1 MKRKRFVKLA
11 MSYGVQRNDAER
23 LAKLVCVYGSYE
35 ALFAAQQ
42 FGLEIERVK
51 AVFRRFADSLLRAV
65 CPMVDAL
72 AAAFRGIDWP
82 QALAAAEA
90 EGGEE
95 AAETEE

>member
-65 CPMVDAL
+65 RPMVDTL
-72 AAAFRGIDWP
+72 AAFFGGINWP
-82 QALAAAEA
+82 EVLAAED

>member
-11 MSYGVQRNDAER
+11 MSYGLQRNEAER

-35 ALFAAQQ
+35 ALFAAQH

-51 AVFRRFADSLLRAV
+51 MAFRRFAAEIVRIMRPVAEK
-65 CPMVDAL
+65 L
-72 AAAFRGIDWP
+72 AAILGGIDW
-82 QALAAAEA
+82 AAVLAAED